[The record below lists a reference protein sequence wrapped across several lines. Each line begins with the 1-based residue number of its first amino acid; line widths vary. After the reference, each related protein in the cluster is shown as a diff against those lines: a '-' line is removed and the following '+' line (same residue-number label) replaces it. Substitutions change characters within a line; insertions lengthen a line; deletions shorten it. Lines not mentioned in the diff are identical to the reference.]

1 MKLASYSLAAALFGF
16 SSISLPVQAQSRPY
30 GDEGQTRT
38 SDPYLSAPNN
48 VTDYPAAEVRAVP
61 AAKARRAIALV
72 ERDEAYNTMSR
83 ALRQSERDMKNSE
96 GMAAAMDEERL
107 AFVALE
113 QARDKALSSLTDDE
127 KYQVRRSIQAELGK
141 RISERRYEPA
151 TSPQSA
157 DVSQLAS
164 AKLDLAK
171 EARQKEASLLAKSPE
186 VTAARGRLMAARAR
200 VRELQDSWRDEVR
213 NDPDLLA
220 ARQKVIDT
228 KIAHLAAEAYLDGVV
243 EARNIA
249 MNYAYYLQRYNPYQT
264 SSYYDP
270 YAYRGSSQLSRY
282 TMRY

>member
-1 MKLASYSLAAALFGF
+1 MKLASFSLVAGLSLVGAMAAP
-16 SSISLPVQAQSRPY
+16 IHAQSRPY
-30 GDEGQTRT
+30 GDEGQTRI
-38 SDPYLSAPNN
+38 SDPYVSAPNN

-61 AAKARRAIALV
+61 AAKARRVIARV

-96 GMAAAMDEERL
+96 GMTAALDEERQ

-141 RISERRYEPA
+141 RISERRHESA

-157 DVSQLAS
+157 DVNQLAS

-200 VRELQDSWRDEVR
+200 VRELQDAWRDEVR
-213 NDPDLLA
+213 SDPGP
-220 ARQKVIDT
+220 ARRPSKGHRHQD
-228 KIAHLAAEAYLDGVV
+228 
-243 EARNIA
+243 R
-249 MNYAYYLQRYNPYQT
+249 R
-264 SSYYDP
+264 SRR
-270 YAYRGSSQLSRY
+270 RGISR
-282 TMRY
+282 RCRRGA